1 MKTESNE
8 LVYQAVDP
16 NLAEKMRN
24 LGYVNIHNIIIC
36 IYIFTRGRDCSSMRG
51 AKERGMDDEDGGNG
65 RCGVQGIVSSCPW
78 LAAPCITIYTSYSW
92 HVGRSNS

>member
-24 LGYVNIHNIIIC
+24 LGYVNIQ
-36 IYIFTRGRDCSSMRG
+36 
-51 AKERGMDDEDGGNG
+51 
-65 RCGVQGIVSSCPW
+65 GVEI
-78 LAAPCITIYTSYSW
+78 ARA
-92 HVGRSNS
+92 